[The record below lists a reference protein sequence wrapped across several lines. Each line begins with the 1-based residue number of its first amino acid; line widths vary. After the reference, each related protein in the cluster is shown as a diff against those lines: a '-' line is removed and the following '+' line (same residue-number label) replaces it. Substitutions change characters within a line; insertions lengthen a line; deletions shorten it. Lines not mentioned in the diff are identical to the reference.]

1 MATILLTGAAGFVG
15 FHLARRLCAD
25 GHEVV
30 GVDDLKPLFPALKAE
45 RLRRLRE
52 IPGFLGLVQDVSDT
66 RMTDGLFAD
75 LRPALVVHLAAQ
87 TGVRFSVEHP
97 FEYERTNVLG
107 MLSILEAARRHGTQ
121 RVVFASSSSVYGNSL
136 RVPWREDDR
145 ADAPVSLYAA
155 TKRADELMASAFA
168 ATHGLCTVG
177 LRYFTVYGPFGRP
190 DMAVWTFAD
199 AIANGEPVPLFDGG
213 SMRRDFTYVD
223 DVVEATR
230 LALFDT
236 GLSGASVFN
245 VGAGQP
251 RELDVLL
258 RALETNLGRPAIRMM
273 LPAQAGD
280 VNATWADA
288 SALKAAVGFLP
299 GTTLEEGVAAFS
311 RWFLENPD
319 VVDAV
324 RRERSLGRR
333 LVG

>member
-1 MATILLTGAAGFVG
+1 
-15 FHLARRLCAD
+15 
-25 GHEVV
+25 
-30 GVDDLKPLFPALKAE
+30 
-45 RLRRLRE
+45 
-52 IPGFLGLVQDVSDT
+52 
-66 RMTDGLFAD
+66 
-75 LRPALVVHLAAQ
+75 
-87 TGVRFSVEHP
+87 
-97 FEYERTNVLG
+97 
-107 MLSILEAARRHGTQ
+107 
-121 RVVFASSSSVYGNSL
+121 L